1 MTNLEIT
8 KRKQRYSNKQCL
20 KAAQNNKVY
29 MNVEF

>member
-8 KRKQRYSNKQCL
+8 KHKQRYSYKRCL
-20 KAAQNNKVY
+20 NAAQNNKVY

>member
-8 KRKQRYSNKQCL
+8 KHKQRYSNKRCF
-20 KAAQNNKVY
+20 KAAQNNKAY